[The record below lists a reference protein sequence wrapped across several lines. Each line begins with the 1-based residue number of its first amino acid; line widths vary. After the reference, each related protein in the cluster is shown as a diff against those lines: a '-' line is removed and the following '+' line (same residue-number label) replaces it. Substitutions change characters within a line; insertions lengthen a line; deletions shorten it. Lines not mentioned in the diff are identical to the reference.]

1 MNIVRH
7 SSYKLFWEPKLGWTY
22 AGLGNLQKIDT
33 LDKLTTAPFE
43 LGGIISSIRK
53 KYIGAINSETTKNA
67 RNALETV
74 TDTAFAID
82 QLMIQAAS
90 TKEPVDPATITVQS
104 MLKERMLWW
113 MNKYGCLNTYDT
125 KPEYRTME
133 VFISQGKKYE
143 WIFDY
148 INEIGLYANALP
160 DGLLRMRP
168 TEAIN
173 MQTRKEYTATEV
185 NAVSKD
191 DFAEYIRSLIIAGQ
205 TKFVIGTPNEPMPTN
220 LQGALWLAVDQALN
234 NNITFI
240 RCANIYTPCMSLIT
254 IINANYQQEACSKV
268 CKEIAKE
275 YNNV

>member
-7 SSYKLFWEPKLGWTY
+7 SSYKLFWDPKLGWAY
-22 AGLGNLQKIDT
+22 IGLGNLQKIDT
-33 LDKLTTAPFE
+33 LANLTVAPFE

-53 KYIGAINSETTKNA
+53 KYIGAIDSEITKNS
-67 RNALETV
+67 RNALEAV
-74 TDTAFAID
+74 PNTAFAID
-82 QLMIQAAS
+82 QLMIKAAQI
-90 TKEPVDPATITVQS
+90 KEPNEPSTITVQN

-125 KPEYRTME
+125 KPEYHTME

-168 TEAIN
+168 TKPIN

-185 NAVSKD
+185 NAVPKD
-191 DFAEYIRSLIIAGQ
+191 DFAGYIRSLIIAGQ
-205 TKFVIGTPNEPMPTN
+205 TKFVTGTPNEPMPTN
-220 LQGALWLAVDQALN
+220 MQGALWLAVDQALSN
-234 NNITFI
+234 NVTFM

-254 IINANYQQEACSKV
+254 IINDNYQQETCSKV
-268 CKEIAKE
+268 CKEIAKQ